1 MSGLLKQL
9 REIHNAENPGVAPIA
24 VAPGGGTTA
33 TLHINAATILRLQA
47 TLLARDTFEDAAT
60 AMAAE
65 LAALLRFDRVA
76 IGFLHGRQ
84 VTVTTVSGAADIKSR
99 SEFADLV
106 RAAMEESV
114 EQRASVVFPAS
125 QTDKPRI
132 TFAHAQFVQR
142 MGGSVFSVPLVSR
155 RNIFGAA
162 SFVRSDATTPSQAE
176 VTQCERAMM
185 LIAPILQLRHAD
197 ALPWQA
203 RVRKSLGDALER
215 IRRPG
220 NTAAKAAV
228 ALGIAAVIALA
239 VVPVPY
245 RVSAPARL
253 EGAVQR
259 ALVAPADGFL
269 RQVNV
274 KPGDSVKAGQ
284 VLAELAEEDLHLER
298 RKWESEL
305 AQYENSASAA
315 LARTDRTQF
324 VINQAKA
331 DEANAQLDLI
341 GKQLDR
347 GRVVAPFNG
356 IVIQGDLSQSLGAP
370 VERGEVL
377 MTIAP
382 AGEYRVVVEV
392 DERDIEDVQTG
403 RTGYLA
409 LGAFEKSLG
418 FTVERVTPM
427 AASRDGRNFFEVEG
441 KLVDAPASMRPGSQ
455 GVGKIE
461 AEDRTIA
468 WVCTHRLVQWM
479 RTTLWSWGL

>member
-9 REIHNAENPGVAPIA
+9 REIHNAENPGVAPVS
-24 VAPGGGTTA
+24 VAPAIGATA
-33 TLHINAATILRLQA
+33 TLHVNAATILRLQA
-47 TLLARDTFEDAAT
+47 TLLSRDAFQDAA
-60 AMAAE
+60 AAFAAE

-76 IGFLHGRQ
+76 IGFLHGRH
-84 VTVTTVSGAADIKSR
+84 VTVAAVSGAADIKSR
-99 SEFADLV
+99 SEFADLA
-106 RAAMEESV
+106 RAAMEEAV
-114 EQRASVVFPAS
+114 EQRSAVAFPAS
-125 QTDKPRI
+125 QADKPRI

-142 MGGSVFSVPLVSR
+142 MGGAIFSVPLVSR
-155 RNIFGAA
+155 REIFGAA
-162 SFVRSDATTPSQAE
+162 SFVRSDGTTPSQAE
-176 VTQCERAMM
+176 ITQCERAMT
-185 LIAPILQLRHAD
+185 LIAPVLQLRHGA
-197 ALPWQA
+197 ALPWQTRA
-203 RVRKSLGDALER
+203 TKSLGNAFDR

-220 NTAAKAAV
+220 HTAAKAAV
-228 ALGIAAVIALA
+228 ALAVAAVIALA

-274 KPGDSVKAGQ
+274 KPGDSVQAGQ
-284 VLAELAEEDLHLER
+284 VLAELAEDDLRLER

-403 RTGYLA
+403 KTGYLA
-409 LGAFEKSLG
+409 LGAFEKSLR

-455 GVGKIE
+455 GIGKIE
-461 AEDRTIA
+461 AENRTIA

>member
-9 REIHNAENPGVAPIA
+9 RDIHDAENPGVAPGA
-24 VAPGGGTTA
+24 VAPVAGTTA
-33 TLHINAATILRLQA
+33 TLHINAATILRVQA
-47 TLLARDTFEDAAT
+47 TLLSRDTFQEAAA

-76 IGFLHGRQ
+76 IGFLHGRH
-84 VTVTTVSGAADIKSR
+84 VTVTTISGAADIKSR

-106 RAAMEESV
+106 RAAMEEAV
-114 EQRASVVFPAS
+114 EQRSSVAFPVS
-125 QTDKPRI
+125 QAENPRI

-155 RNIFGAA
+155 RKIFGAA
-162 SFVRSDATTPSQAE
+162 SFVRFDATTPSQAE
-176 VTQCERAMM
+176 VTQCERAMT

-197 ALPWQA
+197 ALPWQT
-203 RVRKSLGDALER
+203 RIRKSLGDVFER
-215 IRRPG
+215 IRKPG
-220 NTAAKAAV
+220 HTAAKAAV
-228 ALGIAAVIALA
+228 ALAIGGVIALA
-239 VVPVPY
+239 VIPVPY

-274 KPGDSVKAGQ
+274 KPGDTVKAGE
-284 VLAELAEEDLHLER
+284 VLAELAEDDLRVER

-341 GKQLDR
+341 VKQLDR

-356 IVIQGDLSQSLGAP
+356 VVIQGDLSQSLGAP

-392 DERDIEDVQTG
+392 DERDIEDVQIG
-403 RTGYLA
+403 KSGQLA
-409 LGAFEKSLG
+409 LGAFEQSLS

-441 KLVDAPASMRPGSQ
+441 KLIEAPASMRPGAQ
-455 GVGKIE
+455 GIGKIE
-461 AEDRTIA
+461 AENRTIA